1 MAAAG
6 GPLLADTRL
15 NPRPDQRKGAVA
27 VVVTHFLISIFFF
40 FFKEMKLHFH
50 HPTPMV
56 RKRDPQ
62 IELEIMA
69 GCHGNVHLVSV
80 FLWQLK
86 DIPFCSSEGCQR

>member
-1 MAAAG
+1 
-6 GPLLADTRL
+6 
-15 NPRPDQRKGAVA
+15 
-27 VVVTHFLISIFFF
+27 
-40 FFKEMKLHFH
+40 MKLHFH